1 MCHFP
6 PILSGMVLAL
16 LLTACGGGASSGP
29 GAPSAS
35 AGGNPGG
42 VPPTTP
48 ATAFSGDILLGAPE
62 DTRIRIKLLSMT
74 QSGSVQLH
82 WGRQSSS
89 ESRSAPAVLQAGEP
103 LELTVD
109 GVQPDAAYRWKLSFT
124 ASGAS
129 TAVDSPEYRWQT
141 ARRIGS
147 TYTFTIQADSHLD
160 ENSDLAIYQRTL
172 DNIPLSM
179 PDFHID
185 LGDTFMTEK
194 HSTPLSAVVSP
205 APSASVVNTRYIQ
218 ERGHF
223 ARFGHSV
230 PLFLVNG
237 NHDAELGWA
246 YSGQADSLPVWAT
259 QARKRYFLNPLPGA
273 FYSGDLNVEP
283 YTGERAAWYAWRWG
297 DAQFIVLDP
306 FWNSR
311 AAANRDPWN
320 ITLGER
326 QYRWLE
332 GVLQAKT
339 AAYTFVFIHNLV
351 GGSAEGQ
358 MRGGTEAAPLF
369 EWGGRNADGSPGFA
383 AKRPGW
389 SAPVH
394 DLLVRHKVTAVFHG
408 HDHFYAHQVLDGVVY
423 QLVPQPSARNSN
435 NGAQLAS
442 DYRYLAGTFLGSS
455 GHLRVTV
462 SPASVTS
469 EYVRTWLPEAQTGTR
484 VNAQVDHRWVATR

>member
-109 GVQPDAAYRWKLSFT
+109 GLQPDAAYRWKLSFT

-358 MRGGTEAAPLF
+358 MRGGTEAD
-369 EWGGRNADGSPGFA
+369 RCS
-383 AKRPGW
+383 
-389 SAPVH
+389 
-394 DLLVRHKVTAVFHG
+394 
-408 HDHFYAHQVLDGVVY
+408 
-423 QLVPQPSARNSN
+423 
-435 NGAQLAS
+435 NGAAAMRTGVRDSQPNARDGPPRFTTCWS
-442 DYRYLAGTFLGSS
+442 DTKSPRCST
-455 GHLRVTV
+455 VTTISTRIRCSMAWFTSWFP
-462 SPASVTS
+462 SP
-469 EYVRTWLPEAQTGTR
+469 VRATPTTGLSWQATTGTSPVPSWAAR
-484 VNAQVDHRWVATR
+484 ATCGSRYRPQA